1 MRELV
6 LVQKSVDAVCVVIDG
21 EAARAV
27 ELDKESAEALC
38 SLA

>member
-1 MRELV
+1 MKELV
-6 LVQKSVDAVCVVIDG
+6 LVQESVDAVCVVING

-27 ELDKESAEALC
+27 GLDEESAEALC